1 MEGRLTASMCLGC
14 DDDRSSHMPLQLQ
27 RKYIPTIV
35 MAYKF
40 HVDIP
45 YRPLLL
51 DEGIEV
57 N

>member
-1 MEGRLTASMCLGC
+1 
-14 DDDRSSHMPLQLQ
+14 MPLQLQ